1 MAGSALVSPNW
12 LHPGGSLNVGLA
24 AEAPEAD
31 GEQGDPDQ
39 RPTFPREL
47 LGIVQDFVELF
58 PDGSHLSDLVPQAG
72 DETRRM
78 AVEGQ
83 NREFR
88 KLRSGGACARTVRGR
103 AG

>member
-1 MAGSALVSPNW
+1 
-12 LHPGGSLNVGLA
+12 
-24 AEAPEAD
+24 
-31 GEQGDPDQ
+31 
-39 RPTFPREL
+39 
-47 LGIVQDFVELF
+47 LF